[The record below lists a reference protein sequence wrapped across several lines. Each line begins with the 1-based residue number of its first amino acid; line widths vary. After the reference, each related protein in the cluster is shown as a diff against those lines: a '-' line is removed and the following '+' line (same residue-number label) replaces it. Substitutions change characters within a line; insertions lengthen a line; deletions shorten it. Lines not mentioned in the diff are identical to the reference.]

1 MSGKCKY
8 LVGLLLCIIACMQ
21 LTSCKTEKYD
31 LFTTLSGFVLDKATS
46 EPLDGVTITLS
57 PGGKNMVTG
66 ADGFFE
72 FDNMD
77 AQPYSL
83 SAQKSGYA
91 SERKIVTGVPGETVR
106 INITLSKL

>member
-1 MSGKCKY
+1 MNRKCKY
-8 LVGLLLCIIACMQ
+8 AIGLILSITACMS
-21 LTSCKTEKYD
+21 LTSCESEKYD
-31 LFTTLSGFVLDKATS
+31 LFTTLSGFVLDKATN

-77 AQPYSL
+77 AQQYSM

>member
-1 MSGKCKY
+1 
-8 LVGLLLCIIACMQ
+8 
-21 LTSCKTEKYD
+21 
-31 LFTTLSGFVLDKATS
+31 
-46 EPLDGVTITLS
+46 
-57 PGGKNMVTG
+57 MVTG

-77 AQPYSL
+77 AQQYSL

>member
-8 LVGLLLCIIACMQ
+8 VVGLLLCIIACMQ

-66 ADGFFE
+66 ADGFL
-72 FDNMD
+72 NLTTWM
-77 AQPYSL
+77 PNNTVCL
-83 SAQKSGYA
+83 P
-91 SERKIVTGVPGETVR
+91 RKAVMHQNGR
-106 INITLSKL
+106 